1 MGKHKKVSE
10 HAIVLALAALALR
23 IPSAPVESKQRY
35 PPPVILVLRFSPS
48 LFFQLHPAALIMSS
62 RQAKQMS
69 TTGMHEIGSPSSIEL
84 DDANLARMGK
94 LPVLKVNSQTE
105 AL

>member
-1 MGKHKKVSE
+1 
-10 HAIVLALAALALR
+10 VLG
-23 IPSAPVESKQRY
+23 
-35 PPPVILVLRFSPS
+35 FSSP
-48 LFFQLHPAALIMSS
+48 LFFQLHPAALNMSS
-62 RQAKQMS
+62 RQVKQIS

-94 LPVLKVNSQTE
+94 LPVLKVNSPTN